1 MARCAEANVVLIPSG
16 AQAAILVAI
25 SMPVS
30 RAFSAVGAISWTT
43 PMRKAC
49 SAVAEVKEPNA
60 LIDRLAELHG
70 EVWTVN
76 GKQEERISV
85 ADIRDH
91 LGLAVVDLVRF
102 QSIGPRIAEAMM
114 ALGWT
119 QAKKNLRS

>member
-1 MARCAEANVVLIPSG
+1 
-16 AQAAILVAI
+16 
-25 SMPVS
+25 
-30 RAFSAVGAISWTT
+30 
-43 PMRKAC
+43 MRKAC

-119 QAKKNLRS
+119 KAKKNLRSHKGQAPTTGYWRSWVAPPPAADDDGDDV